1 MKGEQM
7 REELRIPGLGEPV
20 SHYTDAVRFGD
31 LLFISGLVALD
42 KDNKLIGGDDA
53 AEQTRKI
60 FENMKLVLD
69 AAGAGFGDVLK
80 VTVFLTDIND
90 RTVINPVRAEYFGST
105 RPASTLVQVSKLVLP
120 GLKVE
125 IEAIV
130 GLKQR

>member
-1 MKGEQM
+1 M

-80 VTVFLTDIND
+80 VTVFLTDIN
-90 RTVINPVRAEYFGST
+90 RTVINPMRAGYFGST

>member
-42 KDNKLIGGDDA
+42 KDNKPIGGDDA

-69 AAGAGFGDVLK
+69 AAGAGFGDVPK